1 MGTSIVIRPNSFQTA
16 MIPPDSPADRVLSG
30 RHVVITGATR
40 GLGRALAIV
49 AADQGAELVLM
60 GRDPAK
66 LPPVA
71 DSIRTRT
78 GRTAATIP
86 CDLARPDRI
95 RTACQ
100 STLTIAPVLDV
111 LVNNAA
117 PWLPGAFEDVAEE
130 DVVNAVA
137 AALTG
142 TILVTKG
149 LLPGLRRS
157 AAADI
162 VTIVSTA
169 ALPGQ
174 NSGDASAVFHAAK
187 HGQSGFSDKLRM
199 ELKEHGIRVTAIY
212 PPDFDDTDPL
222 SPEWNKVRE
231 PASLGRLTNREVVA
245 AILFAITAP
254 RVCAYPVI
262 VLYNMWRK

>member
-1 MGTSIVIRPNSFQTA
+1 MIR
-16 MIPPDSPADRVLSG
+16 PDSPVDRVLSG
-30 RHVVITGATR
+30 RRIVITGATR

-49 AADQGAELVLM
+49 AADQGAELVLL
-60 GRDPAK
+60 GRDSAK

-71 DSIRTRT
+71 DAIRART
-78 GRTAATIP
+78 GRKAATVP
-86 CDLARPDRI
+86 CDLAQPDSI
-95 RTACQ
+95 REACL
-100 STLTIAPVLDV
+100 STLAIAPVIDV

-117 PWLPGAFEDVAEE
+117 PWLPGTFEDLAEA
-130 DVVNAVA
+130 DIVGAVA
-137 AALTG
+137 AAVTG
-142 TILVTKG
+142 TILVTKE

-187 HGQSGFSDKLRM
+187 HAQSGFSDKLRT

-222 SPEWNKVRE
+222 GPEWNEVRE
-231 PASLGRLTNREVVA
+231 PAAHGRLTNREVVGA
-245 AILFAITAP
+245 VLFAITAP
-254 RVCAYPVI
+254 RVCSYPVI
-262 VLYNMWRK
+262 VLDNMWRE